1 VTSIMVEVGDH
12 VQRTGDGR
20 IGRVFGGRTI
30 ERSGDAV
37 CGLHRA
43 REDEEHG
50 FLGWDSKLR
59 SMVCQWFSLK
69 TTGTVCQWFD
79 LKTTSTISPG
89 LTSKSWWR
97 VSRFRPQNR

>member
-1 VTSIMVEVGDH
+1 MVEVEDH

-20 IGRVFGGRTI
+20 IGRVFDGRTI
-30 ERSGDAV
+30 ERSGDTV

-89 LTSKSWWR
+89 LGLKTGSYSLVIWVSKSQR
-97 VSRFRPQNR
+97 